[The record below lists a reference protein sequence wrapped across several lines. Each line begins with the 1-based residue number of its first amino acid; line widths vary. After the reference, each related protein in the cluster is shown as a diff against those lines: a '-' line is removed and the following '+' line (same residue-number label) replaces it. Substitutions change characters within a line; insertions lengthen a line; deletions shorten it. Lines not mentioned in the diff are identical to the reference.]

1 MMTHLPTPAQR
12 WECLVAGFFLVA
24 TFATACGSA
33 ATPPPDVP
41 DSIPASPT
49 TTVAD
54 SPTAPS
60 VDSAFSSPIATP
72 ESSPSPIPAVTDST
86 FSSPINAE
94 GTLEYD
100 LDVHRATTAAQSF
113 PYAQE
118 AAKVWRQDAEWY
130 GVVPY
135 TSMERTFALPL
146 DDNNPSWF
154 FRFGGPEKTEFIV
167 EVVNGQVIGVNEIIL
182 PDYIEP
188 PLAEIEPLGDE
199 WAVVDSIAVLEKYIE
214 EEDSFLAEFPDMY
227 LDYRL
232 ARPIG
237 RLSSVWTLYD
247 ARDLTKPILVMD
259 AVTGE
264 RLVIE

>member
-1 MMTHLPTPAQR
+1 MTHLPTPAER
-12 WECLVAGFFLVA
+12 WKCLVAGFVLVA
-24 TFATACGSA
+24 TFATGCGSA
-33 ATPPPDVP
+33 ATPPPDEP

-49 TTVAD
+49 TTVAV

-60 VDSAFSSPIATP
+60 ADSTFSSPIATP
-72 ESSPSPIPAVTDST
+72 ESSPSPTPAVTDST
-86 FSSPINAE
+86 FSSPISAE
-94 GTLEYD
+94 GTLEND

-118 AAKVWRQDAEWY
+118 AARAWRQDAEWY

-135 TSMERTFALPL
+135 TSMERAFVIPL

-167 EVVNGQVIGVNEIIL
+167 EVLNGQVIGVNEL
-182 PDYIEP
+182 TLQDYIEP
-188 PLAEIEPLGDE
+188 SLADIEPLGDE
-199 WAVVDSIAVLEKYIE
+199 WVVVDSSALLEIYIE
-214 EEDSFLAEFPDMY
+214 EEDSSLAEFPDMY
-227 LDYRL
+227 LAYRL

-237 RLSSVWTLYD
+237 KPNSVWTLYN
-247 ARDLTKPILVMD
+247 ARDLTKPILVVD

-264 RLVIE
+264 RLVME